1 MKSLLTILLLLLVL
15 ACNQEKEKPLPI
27 YGETTTTASDTAYH
41 TIGDFSFY
49 NQDSTLIT
57 EKTVA
62 GKVYVADFFFTTCP
76 TICIPMA
83 QQMLR
88 VYERFGE
95 DPNFMILSHS
105 IDPEFD
111 TVQVLKHY
119 ARGLGVADNGSWHF
133 LTGNQTNVFE
143 LGEKRYFV
151 TAQKDEQAP
160 GGVLHSGAFILID
173 PQGRIRGVYDG
184 TDPAKVDQ
192 LMADIEKLLASAKQ
206 LSSTK

>member
-1 MKSLLTILLLLLVL
+1 MKNLPTLHLLLLCLL
-15 ACNQEKEKPLPI
+15 AVACGQDKEKALPI
-27 YGETTTTASDTAYH
+27 YGETQATDSDTTYH

-49 NQDSTLIT
+49 NQDSLLIT
-57 EKTVA
+57 EESVA

-88 VYERFGE
+88 VYEKWGNHP
-95 DPNFMILSHS
+95 DFMILSHS

-111 TVQVLKHY
+111 TVPVLKQY
-119 ARGLGVADNGSWHF
+119 ASGLDVAEGSSWHF
-133 LTGNQTNVFE
+133 LTGQQTDVFQ

-151 TAQKDEQAP
+151 TAQQDEQAP

-173 PQGRIRGVYDG
+173 QQGRIRGVYDG
-184 TDPAKVDQ
+184 TDPARVDQ
-192 LMADIEKLLASAKQ
+192 LMLDIEKLL
-206 LSSTK
+206 